1 MPDWNRIIVG
11 DAFKL
16 PSRDPRY
23 YLDLVLIVPLFFSG
37 VFLFESVHTWHVNQ
51 WDLKQTGI
59 SAGLVCLFILL
70 IKDHVRVVAE
80 LMYSFAFLTW
90 LHFSVHPDLDS
101 LKVSLL
107 FALGLVLTVV
117 LGTAFRI
124 FVLKIPVDLSYYNRD
139 RRTTA
144 LGIVLVLG
152 LLFGLG
158 FVGIYLAYR

>member
-1 MPDWNRIIVG
+1 MLDWKRIIVG

-16 PSRDPRY
+16 PSRNPRY
-23 YLDLVLIVPLFFSG
+23 YLDLMLIVPLFFAG

-59 SAGLVCLFILL
+59 SGGLVGLSVLL

-80 LMYSFAFLTW
+80 LLYTFVFLTW
-90 LHFSVHPDLDS
+90 LHFSFHGDRDS
-101 LKVSLL
+101 LKFSLL

-124 FVLKIPVDLSYYNRD
+124 LVLKKPLDRNYYNRD
-139 RRTTA
+139 RRTTP
-144 LGIVLVLG
+144 LGIFLVLG
-152 LLFGLG
+152 LLFALG
-158 FVGIYLAYR
+158 FVGIYWAYR

>member
-23 YLDLVLIVPLFFSG
+23 YLDLALIVPLFFAG

-51 WDLKQTGI
+51 WDLKETGI
-59 SAGLVCLFILL
+59 SGGLVCLFVLL
-70 IKDHVRVVAE
+70 IKDHLQVVAE

-90 LHFSVHPDLDS
+90 LHFSVHGDRDS
-101 LKVSLL
+101 LEYSLL

-124 FVLKIPVDLSYYNRD
+124 FVLKTPLDRNYYNRD
-139 RRTTA
+139 RRTTPV
-144 LGIVLVLG
+144 GIFLVLG

-158 FVGIYLAYR
+158 FVGIYWAYR

>member
-1 MPDWNRIIVG
+1 MPDWKRIIVG

-16 PSRDPRY
+16 PSRNPRY
-23 YLDLVLIVPLFFSG
+23 YLDLMLIVPLFFAG

-51 WDLKQTGI
+51 WDLKQAGI
-59 SAGLVCLFILL
+59 SGGLVCLFTLL

-80 LMYSFAFLTW
+80 IIYTFAFLTW
-90 LHFSVHPDLDS
+90 LHFSVHGDLES
-101 LKVSLL
+101 LKFSLL
-107 FALGLVLTVV
+107 FALGLVLTLV

-124 FVLKIPVDLSYYNRD
+124 FVLKTPIDPSYYNRD
-139 RRTTA
+139 RRTTP